1 MRKITYKRADSNEE
15 LNQIL
20 ELQRANIPS
29 VISEEESRT
38 EGFVT
43 VHHSFDILKA
53 MNDRCPHVIAKSSD
67 KVVGYTLC
75 MLKEFKTD
83 IEVLKPMFQQ
93 IDACINNDETYVVM
107 GQVCVDKRFRKQGVF
122 RGLYKYMKQEL
133 QPDYDMIITEVDVAN
148 TRSLDAH
155 YAVGF
160 KLQQSYQ
167 SNGQDWALI
176 SLDCQP

>member
-1 MRKITYKRADSNEE
+1 MPNITYKRADSNEE

-29 VISEEESRT
+29 VISEEESKT

-43 VHHSFDILKA
+43 VHHSFDVLKA
-53 MNDRCPHVIAKSSD
+53 MNDKCAHIIAKSSD

-75 MLKEFKTD
+75 MLKEFKAD
-83 IEVLKPMFQQ
+83 IEVLKPMFRQ
-93 IDACINNDETYVVM
+93 IEACLNNDETYVVM
-107 GQVCVDKRFRKQGVF
+107 GQVCVDKGFRKQGTC
-122 RGLYKYMKQEL
+122 RLLYEYMKQEL
-133 QPDYDMIITEVDVAN
+133 QSDFDMIITEVDVAN

-160 KLQQSYQ
+160 KLLQSYH
-167 SNGQDWALI
+167 SNQQEWALI
-176 SLDCQP
+176 SLDCLA

>member
-1 MRKITYKRADSNEE
+1 MPNITYKRADSNEE

-29 VISEEESRT
+29 VISEEESKT

-53 MNDRCPHVIAKSSD
+53 MNERCAHVIAKSSD

-83 IEVLKPMFQQ
+83 IEVLKPMFGQ
-93 IDACINNDETYVVM
+93 IDACLNNDETYVVM
-107 GQVCVDKRFRKQGVF
+107 GQVCIDKAFRKQGIF
-122 RGLYKYMKQEL
+122 RGLYEYMKQEL
-133 QPDYDMIITEVDVAN
+133 RSDFDAIITEVDVAN

-155 YAVGF
+155 YAIGF
-160 KLQQSYQ
+160 ELLQSYQ

-176 SLDCQP
+176 SFDLS

>member
-1 MRKITYKRADSNEE
+1 MLGINYKRADSNEE

-29 VISEEESRT
+29 VISEEESKT

-43 VHHSFDILKA
+43 VHHNFDILKA
-53 MNDRCPHVIAKSSD
+53 MNDRCPHVIAKSND
-67 KVVGYTLC
+67 NVVGYTLC
-75 MLKEFKTD
+75 MLKEFKAD

-93 IDACINNDETYVVM
+93 IEACLNNDETYVIM
-107 GQVCVDKRFRKQGVF
+107 GQVCVDKGFRKQGIF
-122 RGLYKYMKQEL
+122 RGLYEYMKQEL
-133 QPDYDMIITEVDVAN
+133 RLDFDMIITEVDVAN

-155 YAVGF
+155 YTIGF
-160 KLQQSYQ
+160 KLLQSYQ

-176 SLDCQP
+176 SWDLR